1 MTARLKDG
9 DALLLVDVQND
20 FCPCGALPVP
30 QGDEVVAEL
39 NGWIDEAERLG
50 VPVFA
55 SQDWHPEGHI
65 SFAEQGG
72 PWPQHCVQGTDGA
85 AFRADLALPES
96 ARIVHKGADVDQ
108 DAYSAFQGTDL
119 ATELADLG
127 VSKVWIGGLALD
139 YCVKASVLDA
149 IESGFEVAL
158 IVEGT
163 RAVNVQP
170 GDGDR
175 AVAEMVEAGA
185 AVERGG

>member
-1 MTARLKDG
+1 MTARLEQN

-20 FCPCGALPVP
+20 FCPGGALPVP

-39 NGWIDEAERLG
+39 NGWIDEADRLG
-50 VPVFA
+50 IPIFA
-55 SQDWHPEGHI
+55 SQDWHPDGHI

-96 ARIVHKGADVDQ
+96 VRVVHKGTDIDQ
-108 DAYSAFQGTDL
+108 DAYSAFQRTDL
-119 ATELADLG
+119 AAELADLG
-127 VSKVWIGGLALD
+127 VSKVWVGGLALD

-149 IESGFEVAL
+149 IDSGLEVAL
-158 IVEGT
+158 ILEGT

-170 GDGDR
+170 GDGDK

-185 AVERGG
+185 VVERGG